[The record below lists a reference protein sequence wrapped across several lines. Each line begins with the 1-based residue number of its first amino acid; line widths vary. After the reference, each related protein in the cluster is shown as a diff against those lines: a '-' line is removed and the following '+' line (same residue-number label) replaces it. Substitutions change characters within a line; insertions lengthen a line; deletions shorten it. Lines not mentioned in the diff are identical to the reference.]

1 MIIQEGYEDFLDKF
15 SDGVVAIDR
24 NLRIISFSKGAERI
38 TGYMAGKV
46 TGLVCQEVFKSDI
59 CEEGGIVKSILK
71 TGKSVSNIRGEIRNV
86 SDEPFPVSM
95 NASPLLD
102 IHEEIIGV
110 VISFRNILEVYKLT
124 SELIKESIILQSIL
138 NSIADGVFTVDTNW
152 LITSFNPS
160 AERITGYRKQ
170 DVIGRPCNVV
180 FGIEACT
187 KNCPLRMTVETG
199 ETITDFEM
207 DIINAKGEKVPAS
220 VSTALLIDE
229 GGEIIGGVET
239 FRDLTIL
246 RRLKNELKVR
256 YGFGN
261 IIGKNPKMLEIYNLI
276 ETVSSTNSTVLIF
289 GETGTGKDLV
299 AKAIHYNSPRKDKP
313 FIKVS
318 CAALPETLLES
329 ELFGH
334 KKGAFTGAIK
344 DKPGRFE
351 LADGGTIFLDEVGE
365 MSLSVQVKLL
375 RVLEE
380 QEFESLGDIKSTKV
394 DVRIIAA
401 TNKDLNQAI
410 KEGKFREDLFYRLNV
425 VPIFLPPLRDRKDDI
440 PLLIEHL
447 IRKFNKGRGRDVRS
461 VSRRAMALLLDN
473 DWSGNVRQ
481 LENAIEYA
489 FIHCEGLTIQIEHL
503 PEEIRSRKRLFLEK
517 EKPLE
522 EIEKEVIL
530 STLKRNNYDR
540 GKTALELRIS
550 RTTLWRRMK
559 KYGIRRTGDGAPR
572 FTRHL

>member
-38 TGYMAGKV
+38 MGYFASEV
-46 TGLVCQEVFKSDI
+46 TGLVCQEVFKSDV
-59 CEEGGIVKSILK
+59 CEEGGIVKTILK
-71 TGKSVSNIRGEIRNV
+71 TGKPVSNIRGEIRNA
-86 SDEPFPVSM
+86 SNEPFPVSM

-110 VISFRNILEVYKLT
+110 VISFRNVLEVYKLT

-138 NSIADGVFTVDTNW
+138 NSIADAVFTVDNNW

-170 DVIGRPCNVV
+170 DVIGRPCNVI

-199 ETITDFEM
+199 ESITNFEM
-207 DIINAKGEKVPAS
+207 DIINAKGEKVPVS
-220 VSTALLIDE
+220 ISTALLIDE
-229 GGEIIGGVET
+229 AGEIIGGVET

-246 RRLKNELKVR
+246 RRLKNELNVR

-276 ETVSSTNSTVLIF
+276 ETVSSTNSTILIL

-401 TNKDLNQAI
+401 TNKDLNKAI

-425 VPIFLPPLRDRKDDI
+425 VPIFLPPLRDRRDDI

-447 IRKFNKGRGRDVRS
+447 IKKFNKGRGRDVRS

-489 FIHCEGLTIQIEHL
+489 FIHCEGLTIKIEHL
-503 PEEIRSRKRLFLEK
+503 PGEIRSRKRLFLEK

-530 STLKRNNYDR
+530 SALKRNNYDR

-559 KYGIRRTGDGAPR
+559 KYGIHRRTGDGA
-572 FTRHL
+572 